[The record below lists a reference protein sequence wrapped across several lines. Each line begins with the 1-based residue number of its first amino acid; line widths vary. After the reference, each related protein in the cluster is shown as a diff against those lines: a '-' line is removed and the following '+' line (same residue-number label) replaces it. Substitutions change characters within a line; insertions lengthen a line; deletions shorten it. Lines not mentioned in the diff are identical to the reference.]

1 MNSADTVYRAA
12 GRVLASLLAWPPARL
27 ACLVKDRHTLLN
39 SLSLI
44 SPSLSCSLQA
54 DTKPLPLPRTT
65 LLLELHHRRPLSHSH
80 PDKAGASSV
89 VASSLVLCRFANR
102 AAALAMPLL
111 HMLSCSHGRHGSFMA
126 MPPVASSDRHS
137 ASRGCGLPQRPSSTI
152 AGHPGC
158 LNRSVPTTSLL

>member
-1 MNSADTVYRAA
+1 MA
-12 GRVLASLLAWPPARL
+12 ASLPPCRAY
-27 ACLVKDRHTLLN
+27 VKDRHTLLN

-111 HMLSCSHGRHGSFMA
+111 HVLSCSHGR
-126 MPPVASSDRHS
+126 PWEL
-137 ASRGCGLPQRPSSTI
+137 RGHA
-152 AGHPGC
+152 AGGQ
-158 LNRSVPTTSLL
+158 LGPT